1 MSTVVDPERPPDLL
15 TRGVLEIKR
24 LQRLEQRR
32 AERSLV
38 GETRGLVVWGA

>member
-1 MSTVVDPERPPDLL
+1 MSTLVDAERIADLL

-24 LQRLEQRR
+24 LQRFEQRR